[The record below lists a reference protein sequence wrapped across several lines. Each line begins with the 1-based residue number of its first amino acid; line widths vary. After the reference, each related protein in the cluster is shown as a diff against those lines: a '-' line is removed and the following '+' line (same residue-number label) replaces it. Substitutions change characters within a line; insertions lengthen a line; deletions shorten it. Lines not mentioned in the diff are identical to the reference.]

1 MSPRRARQQRPS
13 ACCFVISAEREIRIR
28 RLESND
34 DRSGFRSGNIDLDR
48 FFQRYAGQNQF
59 RHHIG
64 TTYVAIRA
72 GGITGF
78 VTVSSSEMRVEE
90 LPKPLRGRLPAY
102 PLPILRVARLA
113 VDERFQGHGIGR
125 LLLRAMLELALEM
138 RDRVG
143 CTGVVVDAKPGAADF
158 YSELGFKVIDLVSG
172 ALGDRPEPIA
182 MFLPIRQIAA
192 AVDEGSEPAARR
204 E

>member
-1 MSPRRARQQRPS
+1 VSSRGQ
-13 ACCFVISAEREIRIR
+13 EIRIR
-28 RLESND
+28 RLEPQD

-64 TTYVAIRA
+64 TTYVAVQGDQIA
-72 GGITGF
+72 GF
-78 VTVSSSEMRVEE
+78 ATVSSGE
-90 LPKPLRGRLPAY
+90 LAAESVAKALRRRLPTY
-102 PLPILRVARLA
+102 PLPILRLARLA

-143 CTGVVVDAKPGAADF
+143 CIGVVVDAKPQAVDF
-158 YSELGFKVIDLVSG
+158 YAGIGFRPMQLISG
-172 ALGDRPEPIA
+172 SLGDRPEPVA
-182 MFLPIRQIAA
+182 MFLPIDEIAA
-192 AVDEGSEPAARR
+192 AAGRAGEGR
-204 E
+204 